1 MDRWLTLKE
10 AVQVSGRS
18 MSTVRRWLKRVRKS
32 DPSAWENNVRLVS
45 QVNTGLTKGLTTGLT
60 KGLNG
65 QAEYQE
71 YTIREPFLLDRLG
84 VGNRVVND
92 QGVDQGVEQ
101 GVEQGGI
108 SPGKDQ
114 AGPDGSA
121 AGDQA
126 GEIAFL
132 RATVSRLLED
142 QARERE
148 RTDLILMNLRQD
160 IATLTARIAIA
171 APPAGAGAGSTWTEA
186 EATAGA
192 QPEPAGPDPG
202 QPVHQD
208 QPEAAGPGLTFSDY
222 AWLFG
227 QGIKRLLTKRIF

>member
-1 MDRWLTLKE
+1 
-10 AVQVSGRS
+10 

-71 YTIREPFLLDRLG
+71 YTIREPFLIDHLG
-84 VGNRVVND
+84 PSSRVVND
-92 QGVDQGVEQ
+92 QGVDHLVD
-101 GVEQGGI
+101 QGGN
-108 SPGKDQ
+108 SPGNDQ

-132 RATVSRLLED
+132 RSTVSRLLED

-160 IATLTARIAIA
+160 IATLTSRIAIQ
-171 APPAGAGAGSTWTEA
+171 APPAGAGVGSTWAEA

>member
-1 MDRWLTLKE
+1 
-10 AVQVSGRS
+10 

-71 YTIREPFLLDRLG
+71 YTIRELFLLDRLG

-101 GVEQGGI
+101 GGI

-114 AGPDGSA
+114 
-121 AGDQA
+121 
-126 GEIAFL
+126 
-132 RATVSRLLED
+132 
-142 QARERE
+142 
-148 RTDLILMNLRQD
+148 
-160 IATLTARIAIA
+160 
-171 APPAGAGAGSTWTEA
+171 
-186 EATAGA
+186 
-192 QPEPAGPDPG
+192 AGPDPG

-208 QPEAAGPGLTFSDY
+208 QPGTPGPGLTFSDY
-222 AWLFG
+222 AWLIG
-227 QGIKRLLTKRIF
+227 QGIKRLLNSKVF